1 MVATGYNTQ
10 YNATHAAIVTLL
22 PTAHSAQSSG
32 EIANFLICHCCH
44 WRYLQP
50 AAAGHVAPAT
60 RQNNYLYPPTHT
72 FIHSHLPV
80 STLRLWQGQHG
91 VQLWRRDMKCCR
103 REAASVC
110 AALHVSTPGMY
121 VAMWAL
127 SGFPEECALVVRCVK
142 KTNFREQKAGCNWS
156 PNLPRCH

>member
-1 MVATGYNTQ
+1 MATGYNTQ

-22 PTAHSAQSSG
+22 PTATPPSHQEKLPTFSSVTAATG
-32 EIANFLICHCCH
+32 DIYSQQQQGTWHRPLARTIIYIHQHTHLYTHIC
-44 WRYLQP
+44 P
-50 AAAGHVAPAT
+50 
-60 RQNNYLYPPTHT
+60 
-72 FIHSHLPV
+72 
-80 STLRLWQGQHG
+80 STLWQGQHG